1 MNKNKLIHDFL
12 ESVSR
17 GDVELISNHI
27 SKVHSILGNLDFQHP
42 TTGNTAL
49 IIAAERNLIEVIEFL
64 LEKGADITLCNYC
77 NQTAV
82 HVANDVVQKQLLLAI
97 NGTRAPHLQ
106 LLQISWQGDLQQLQ
120 SLLVKRHPESLLDI
134 CHETDPSECETLM
147 TAKSQNIIL
156 QSISSREES
165 DQDEDFSYSTW
176 TSEDE
181 IPSEEIQDY
190 GNKSKGDE
198 IIITFQREDDSP
210 QEMSQVDNDFEA
222 HNQTIPVVH
231 RKWASE
237 RSISLPNETEMV
249 EFKMRQ
255 QTMLPFLLK
264 KEENLEQ
271 LHGADFGFLVPRHC
285 SEPNVSKSV
294 MGKNSFQIMKAQ
306 LQHTKSDGFTTS
318 AVKLSSRSTEFSLIP
333 LSFLPTG
340 STQVVLLE
348 NNKLLKKTERH
359 ISRTIYPMP
368 NLIEP
373 TSRSDDFHLPTK
385 LQQTQTRVFVDC
397 SLRTSDSYNSI
408 WSRNMCSFRK
418 DHWSSSGEGTREHL
432 EREDLK
438 HNKAEDGVQLEASV
452 FEKGQL
458 WASIENEDIFKES
471 NTSEEKE
478 TDPKDGGIRD
488 TKEENT
494 QWITSRKHYSLRNEN
509 HEQDQGMTHESQTL
523 LQEVHP
529 LVMTQGQREGPGNAS
544 GHPNETSEQNNI
556 PDPVFTP
563 VPIVITPDP
572 TANIFKSHTGREKST
587 KIVESETTGTEMS
600 EMVPLVCITFPGN
613 GCPRE
618 PSTVKQG
625 VSKRKSTL
633 HNNNTTFH
641 KLAHQENDKHRMK
654 TYRKKSDSKTK
665 MNIRTSQNLTISIE
679 GSIKPT
685 LQKASMKRQVFPTL
699 GQAESRPGQSAK
711 LQRRGPQIEEKPLDL
726 RALKPQRQGFPCI
739 CKNSGPKK
747 TAAPVSV
754 PLAKSNFNFSDL
766 KYSDMFKEINSTD
779 KGPGIYEMF
788 GTPVYCHVREAGRQE
803 SKFYRETSS
812 APARRCLS
820 NKCPTTQNERN
831 GNGKVRI
838 SQKKGHPKPPKSSLG
853 IKQKQKDLISK
864 EKNHKSTEVVIVN
877 MEKDDVISELD
888 WHMKSSGNTSP
899 SCKDE
904 AQHLNSVH
912 SPEDLAA
919 SLNQNEPGPSPD
931 LSSGDKVSVE
941 QSSKTE
947 DLSQSQLLATSLR
960 DLHELEERHQTKS
973 VASVDIWLQPSQE
986 NAMESLLQERFS
998 METLGNLKVNQ
1009 TFSETP
1015 RSDRVSNKLS
1025 SLTAFS
1031 FPERAQ
1037 SASSQAP
1044 QSQNW
1049 THSMEH
1055 SSLANKSVTYQ
1066 STEKTE
1072 SISSS
1077 ISMDTLDSEN
1087 KEKLTDELL
1096 GCLAAELLALD
1107 EKDTNSWQMVTNDT
1121 NAETQNPVISGRG
1134 NTLQDF
1140 DKETTRL
1147 KIQKYSNNF
1156 WLSDKEKPFF
1166 NLNEKPFSENSLKHE
1181 EPILWTKGEILG
1193 KGAYGTVYCGL
1204 TSQGQLIAVKQV
1216 ALDTSDQVANER
1228 EYQKLQ
1234 EEVDLLK
1241 VLNHVN
1247 IVAYLGTCLEKNLV
1261 SIFMEF
1267 VPGGSISSIINRF
1280 GPLPEMVL
1288 SKYTKQILQGV
1299 AYLHENCVVHRDIKG
1314 NNVMLM
1320 PTGIIKLIDFGCA
1333 RRLAYASLTGTHS
1346 EMLKSMHGTP
1356 YWMAPEVINE
1366 SGYGRKSDI
1375 WSIGCTVFEMAT
1387 GKPPL
1392 ASMDR
1397 MAAMFYI
1404 GTHRGLMP
1412 SLPDHFSENA
1422 ADFVR
1427 VCLTRELLVLL
1438 TSLQAI
1444 TIFPHERG
1452 GESEGSCFTAFSYR
1466 IIGTHRQSWK
1476 EPEGASQRFPIFPLE
1491 FEPGNLQF
1499 ERAQYKTLHRDP
1511 RTAAGSVWINR
1522 VCKKDTY
1529 VRLFLVV
1536 TSQAKTRYP
1545 QSSSSSVH
1553 CYKKGGQAVY
1563 SASEDLVALFSREPA
1578 GTGRC
1583 SVSLGNTAGTPRMR
1597 MGGVREGTGC
1607 SRGPGERSAI
1617 LELRGPI

>member
-12 ESVSR
+12 EGVSR

-49 IIAAERNLIEVIEFL
+49 IIAAERNLIEVVEFL

-82 HVANDVVQKQLLLAI
+82 HVANNAVQKQLLLAI
-97 NGTRAPHLQ
+97 HGTRAPHLQ

-120 SLLVKRHPESLLDI
+120 DLLASEQFLDINFPNQHGLTPLMLAVRDVDLFESLDMLTEYRPIELLSELLKHNADPKLCDVNGKSAMHYVSQIKSSKKQQLLDILMNSLPKLERHPESLLDI
-134 CHETDPSECETLM
+134 CHETDPSECGTLM

-156 QSISSREES
+156 QSISSSEES

-190 GNKSKGDE
+190 GHKTKGDE

-222 HNQTIPVVH
+222 HNQTIPMH

-237 RSISLPNETEMV
+237 CSISLPNETEMV

-306 LQHTKSDGFTTS
+306 LQHTKSDGFTTP

-333 LSFLPTG
+333 LSFLPTE
-340 STQVVLLE
+340 STQLVLLE

-359 ISRTIYPMP
+359 ISRTIYPVA

-373 TSRSDDFHLPTK
+373 TSRSDGFHLPTK

-397 SLRTSDSYNSI
+397 SLRTSDGYNSI

-418 DHWSSSGEGTREHL
+418 DHWSSSGEGSKEHL

-438 HNKAEDGVQLEASV
+438 CDQAEDGAQLEDSV
-452 FEKGQL
+452 FEKGQS
-458 WASIENEDIFKES
+458 WASIENEDICKE
-471 NTSEEKE
+471 NHTTEAKE
-478 TDPKDGGIRD
+478 TDSQEGGIRD

-494 QWITSRKHYSLRNEN
+494 QWMTLRNHPSLRHGK
-509 HEQDQGMTHESQTL
+509 HEQDQGKAHGTQTT

-529 LVMTQGQREGPGNAS
+529 LVMTQGQSEGSGNELPSLNGAS
-544 GHPNETSEQNNI
+544 GRPNEASDQNCI
-556 PDPVFTP
+556 PDPVFTT
-563 VPIVITPDP
+563 VPIVITPGP
-572 TANIFKSHTGREKST
+572 TANIFKSHTGRETST
-587 KIVESETTGTEMS
+587 KIAASETTGTEMS

-613 GCPRE
+613 DCPRE
-618 PSTVKQG
+618 PSTAKQG
-625 VSKRKSTL
+625 ISKRKSPL
-633 HNNNTTFH
+633 HSNSTTFH
-641 KLAHQENDKHRMK
+641 KLAHQENDKCRMK
-654 TYRKKSDSKTK
+654 THRKKSDSKTK
-665 MNIRTSQNLTISIE
+665 MNSRTSQNLTISIE

-699 GQAESRPGQSAK
+699 GQAESRPRQSAK

-726 RALKPQRQGFPCI
+726 HALRPQRQGFPCI
-739 CKNSGPKK
+739 CKNSRPKK
-747 TAAPVSV
+747 AAVPVSV

-820 NKCPTTQNERN
+820 NKCPAAQNERN

-853 IKQKQKDLISK
+853 IKQKHKNLISK
-864 EKNHKSTEVVIVN
+864 EKNHKSTEVVIEN
-877 MEKDDVISELD
+877 MENDGMISEPD
-888 WHMKSSGNTSP
+888 WHVKSSGDTSL

-912 SPEDLAA
+912 SPEDLAE
-919 SLNQNEPGPSPD
+919 SLNQNEPGPNSD
-931 LSSGDKVSVE
+931 LSSGGKVLVE
-941 QSSKTE
+941 QSSKDE
-947 DLSQSQLLATSLR
+947 DHSQSQILATSLR

-973 VASVDIWLQPSQE
+973 VTSVDIWLQPSQE
-986 NAMESLLQERFS
+986 NAMKSLLQERLS
-998 METLGNLKVNQ
+998 MEPKVNQ

-1015 RSDRVSNKLS
+1015 RSERVSNKLP

-1037 SASSQAP
+1037 SASSQVP
-1044 QSQNW
+1044 QSPNW

-1055 SSLANKSVTYQ
+1055 SSLAHKSVTDQ
-1066 STEKTE
+1066 STGKTE
-1072 SISSS
+1072 SVSSS

-1087 KEKLTDELL
+1087 NEKLTDELL

-1121 NAETQNPVISGRG
+1121 NAETQNPIISGRG
-1134 NTLQDF
+1134 NTCQDL

-1241 VLNHVN
+1241 VLKHVN

-1427 VCLTRELLVLL
+1427 VCLTRDQHDRPSALQLLKH
-1438 TSLQAI
+1438 SFLQRN
-1444 TIFPHERG
+1444 P
-1452 GESEGSCFTAFSYR
+1452 
-1466 IIGTHRQSWK
+1466 
-1476 EPEGASQRFPIFPLE
+1476 
-1491 FEPGNLQF
+1491 
-1499 ERAQYKTLHRDP
+1499 
-1511 RTAAGSVWINR
+1511 
-1522 VCKKDTY
+1522 
-1529 VRLFLVV
+1529 
-1536 TSQAKTRYP
+1536 
-1545 QSSSSSVH
+1545 
-1553 CYKKGGQAVY
+1553 
-1563 SASEDLVALFSREPA
+1563 
-1578 GTGRC
+1578 
-1583 SVSLGNTAGTPRMR
+1583 
-1597 MGGVREGTGC
+1597 
-1607 SRGPGERSAI
+1607 
-1617 LELRGPI
+1617 